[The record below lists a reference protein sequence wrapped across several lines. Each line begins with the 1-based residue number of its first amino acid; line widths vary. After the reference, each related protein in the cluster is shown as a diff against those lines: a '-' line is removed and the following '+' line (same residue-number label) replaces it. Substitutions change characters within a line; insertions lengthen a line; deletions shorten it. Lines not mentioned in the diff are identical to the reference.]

1 MVHISHE
8 SRHGP
13 RHGPHREPHHEPEAR
28 RWQDWANMAFGILLA
43 SSPWLLGY
51 SGLEAATM
59 NAVIVG
65 FLIFALSAL
74 ALTLLDRWEAYIS
87 AMLGLWA
94 GASPW
99 LLGFTGYDGAMI
111 AHLGVGIC
119 VVTVASVEIWQG
131 DRRD

>member
-1 MVHISHE
+1 MVHISHHSQHE
-8 SRHGP
+8 
-13 RHGPHREPHHEPEAR
+13 PHRGPHHEPDAR

-43 SSPWLLGY
+43 ASPWLLGY
-51 SGLEAATM
+51 RGLEAATM

-65 FLIFALSAL
+65 FLVFALSAL

-99 LLGFTGYDGAMI
+99 LLGFTGYDAAMI
-111 AHLGVGIC
+111 AHLGIGAC
-119 VVTVASVEIWQG
+119 VVSIAGLEIWQG
-131 DRRD
+131 GRQA